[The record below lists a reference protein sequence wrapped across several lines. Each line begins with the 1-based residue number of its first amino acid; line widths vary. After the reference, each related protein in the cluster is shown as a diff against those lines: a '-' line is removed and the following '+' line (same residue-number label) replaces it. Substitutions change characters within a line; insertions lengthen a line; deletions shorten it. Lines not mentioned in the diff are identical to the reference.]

1 MQFGQPKI
9 KWPKIEWWS
18 DGGLKLVGG
27 LKFGDRKLGGGLK
40 LGCQKFGGGRKFGVT
55 KNLVVA
61 DTDTDT

>member
-1 MQFGQPKI
+1 M
-9 KWPKIEWWS
+9 
-18 DGGLKLVGG
+18 VGG